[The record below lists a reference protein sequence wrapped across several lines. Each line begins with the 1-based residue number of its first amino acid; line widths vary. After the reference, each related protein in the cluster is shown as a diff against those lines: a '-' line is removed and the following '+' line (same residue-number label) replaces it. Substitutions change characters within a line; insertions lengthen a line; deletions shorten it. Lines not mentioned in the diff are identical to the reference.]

1 MTMLRRLSLLP
12 LLLLAPE
19 AAAVVSCTIGAPT
32 LDFGAYSIVAQ
43 DTTTTT
49 ITVTCTR
56 GAVGDTTFNYQVRMT
71 AGGGTF
77 AARTMAVAGQ
87 TLTYNIYRDLANTQ
101 IWGDGTGGS
110 TVHAG
115 TFNFSATPVG
125 TPVVIA
131 TLTAYG
137 TLPAH
142 SLTVANDKP
151 PNTYTRN
158 ITVRVRRTFPTPAAN
173 LTPTATMQARAVISP
188 ACAIAANSTLAFGSY
203 DPSAAT
209 PTDATATIGFR
220 CTLNSIFDIGLGGT
234 VGARTMAGPGG
245 DTLAYEL
252 YSDAGRTVTWGNAQ
266 DTSTIAADD
275 AADTTG
281 NGISTLN
288 TAQSRTV
295 YGRIPAGQDVNAG
308 SYSNTVT
315 ITIYY

>member
-1 MTMLRRLSLLP
+1 MRLLKPFLFACSLL
-12 LLLLAPE
+12 
-19 AAAVVSCTIGAPT
+19 AADAWAVVSCTIAAPQ
-32 LDFGAYSIVAQ
+32 LNFGAYSIIAA

-49 ITVTCTR
+49 VTVSCTR
-56 GAVGDTTFNYQVRMT
+56 GAVTDTTFNYEVRMT
-71 AGGGTF
+71 VGGGTF
-77 AARTMAVAGQ
+77 AARTMVVAGQ
-87 TLTYNIYRDLANTQ
+87 TITYNIYRDLANTQ

-110 TVHAG
+110 TVYAG
-115 TFNFSATPVG
+115 TYDFSSATVG
-125 TPVVIA
+125 VPVVIA

-137 TLPAH
+137 TIPAH
-142 SLTVANDKP
+142 SLTVNNDKP

-173 LTPTATMQARAVISP
+173 LTPTTTMQARAVISP
-188 ACAIAANSTLAFGSY
+188 ICAVAANSTLAFGNY
-203 DPSAAT
+203 DPTAAS
-209 PTDATATIGFR
+209 PTDATATIDFR
-220 CTLNSIFDIGLGGT
+220 CTSTSIFDIGLGGT
-234 VGARTMAGPGG
+234 VGARTMTGPGG
-245 DTLAYEL
+245 DTLSYEL
-252 YSDAGRTVTWGNAQ
+252 YQDVGRTVTWGNAQ

-288 TAQSRTV
+288 TAQTRTV